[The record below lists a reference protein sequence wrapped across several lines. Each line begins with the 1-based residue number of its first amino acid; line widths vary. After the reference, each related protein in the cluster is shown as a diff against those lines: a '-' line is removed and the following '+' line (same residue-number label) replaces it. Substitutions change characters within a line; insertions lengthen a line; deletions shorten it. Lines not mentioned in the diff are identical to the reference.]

1 MSTQAEVAA
10 QLMAVGGQVPVAQA
24 VQVKELAEQLHAAQ
38 DEAAAGVV
46 AVLGEQSQLNERLR
60 QNAEDV
66 QGAIR
71 AAVEQIGNA
80 VVLLEGYRTSLQEAA
95 AEVINR

>member
-1 MSTQAEVAA
+1 MSTQAEMAA

-24 VQVKELAEQLHAAQ
+24 EQVKGQAAQLHAAL
-38 DEAAAGVV
+38 DEAVAGVV
-46 AVLGEQSQLNERLR
+46 AVLGESSQLNERLR

-71 AAVEQIGNA
+71 AAVEQLGNA
-80 VVLLEGYRTSLQEAA
+80 VAMLEGYRTSLQDAA